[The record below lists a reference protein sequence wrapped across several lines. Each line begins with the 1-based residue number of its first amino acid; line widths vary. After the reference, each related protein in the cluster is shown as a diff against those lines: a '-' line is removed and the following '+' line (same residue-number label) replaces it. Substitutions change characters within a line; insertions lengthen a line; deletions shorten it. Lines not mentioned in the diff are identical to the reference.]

1 MKSTTTKTSTIRSA
15 IGVVMLIAA
24 AGIYL
29 GVLPEVS
36 SQRTQQ
42 QRAAKSAKEQRDS
55 QQKALNELKTK
66 ADNIELSRAR
76 MEEILG
82 SMSNEGEGPL
92 KWNLR
97 KVLHELGGKHSVR
110 IQSVKYGAP
119 AKEGAKGTNLETID
133 VEVVSTGIY
142 QSVKA
147 FILALEQSNLP
158 FGLAGGRM
166 EEAPDGLRLTLTLRA
181 FRRATQ
187 EATSDAKE
195 GQ

>member
-1 MKSTTTKTSTIRSA
+1 MKGRSTKTSEIRSA
-15 IGVVMLIAA
+15 IGVILFLTAV
-24 AGIYL
+24 GINW
-29 GVLPEVS
+29 GILPEIS
-36 SQRTQQ
+36 NQRTQQ
-42 QRAAKSAKEQRDS
+42 QRAAKSAKEQLDS
-55 QQKALNELKTK
+55 HIKARNELRAK
-66 ADNIELSRAR
+66 ADNLELSRTR

-82 SMSNEGEGPL
+82 SMSVEDEGPL

-97 KVLHELGGKHSVR
+97 KVLHELSGKHGIR

-133 VEVVSTGIY
+133 VEIVSTGIY

-147 FILALEQSNLP
+147 FVLALEQSNLP

-166 EEAPDGLRLTLTLRA
+166 EEAPEGLRLTLTLRA

-187 EATSDAKE
+187 EATPVAKE
-195 GQ
+195 GA